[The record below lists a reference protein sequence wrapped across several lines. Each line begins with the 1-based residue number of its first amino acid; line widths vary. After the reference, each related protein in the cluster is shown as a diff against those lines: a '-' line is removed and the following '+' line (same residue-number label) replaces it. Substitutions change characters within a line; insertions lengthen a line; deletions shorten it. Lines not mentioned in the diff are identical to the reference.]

1 MRKAEI
7 IVLLREQKILDQL
20 TDGPAAMMLRKN
32 GKLVPV
38 TVVRKGE
45 WVIVTTGRF
54 FRRRMRLSLA
64 QLKK

>member
-7 IVLLREQKILDQL
+7 VALLREQKILDQL
-20 TDGPAAMMLRKN
+20 ADGPAAMMLRKD
-32 GKLVPV
+32 GKPVPV
-38 TVVRKGE
+38 TVARKGE
-45 WVIVTTGRF
+45 WAIVTTGRF